1 MNRKTTSLLTT
12 TSLLPVIP
20 QGKKKNF
27 GPLFYLKR
35 DWQLYLLLLV
45 PMAAVLLFKYV
56 PMGGIV
62 IAFKDYKILKGF
74 AGSDWVGFANFA
86 KAFKSPDFF
95 RALRNTLT
103 LNILELA
110 LSFPT
115 PIILALMLNE
125 IRNIHFKKISQ
136 TILYLPHFLSW
147 VIIAG
152 VAYQL
157 FQPGTG
163 MINILLTKF
172 GLEEIPFLTAN
183 ANWVGS
189 YVLIGVWQSMGW
201 STIIYLAA
209 ISGVNPELYDG
220 ATIDGAGR
228 LGKILHV
235 TLPCIRGTI
244 VTILIMNL
252 GRVMGSSFERA
263 NSLGNPI
270 VREVSSVIA
279 TYVYNTG
286 IQAQNYSLT
295 TAVGLFQ
302 SVVGLILVLTADRIA
317 KKLGEEGLL

>member
-1 MNRKTTSLLTT
+1 MSQTKATLRSG
-12 TSLLPVIP
+12 LPLP
-20 QGKKKNF
+20 RQKRF
-27 GPLFYLKR
+27 GIGYYLKR

-56 PMGGIV
+56 PMGGLV

-74 AGSDWVGFANFA
+74 GGSDWVGLDNFV
-86 KAFKSPDFF
+86 KAFKSTDFF
-95 RALRNTLT
+95 RALRNTLM
-103 LNILELA
+103 LNFLELA
-110 LSFPT
+110 ISFPM
-115 PIILALMLNE
+115 PIVLALMLNE
-125 IRNIHFKKISQ
+125 VRNLHFKKISQ
-136 TILYLPHFLSW
+136 TLLYLPHFLSW

-163 MINILLTKF
+163 MINILLVRLGF
-172 GLEEIPFLTAN
+172 AEVPFLTEN
-183 ANWVGS
+183 VNWVVS

-201 STIIYLAA
+201 GTIIYLAA
-209 ISGVNPELYDG
+209 ITNVNPELYDG

-228 LGKILHV
+228 WGKIVHV

-252 GRVMGSSFERA
+252 GKVMGSSFERA

-286 IQAQNYSLT
+286 IQSQNYSLT

-302 SVVGLILVLTADRIA
+302 SVVGLILVLTADRVA